1 MTLSPNEKG
10 GHTMK
15 VIVATE
21 TWNVNGQTVA
31 KAVVRKTDGTFIG
44 ATNQTK
50 TLETPKVV
58 RPRVTIVGR

>member
-1 MTLSPNEKG
+1 
-10 GHTMK
+10 MK

-21 TWNVNGQTVA
+21 TWNTRKGNVA
-31 KAVVRKTDGTFIG
+31 KAVVRKTDGTFVG

>member
-1 MTLSPNEKG
+1 
-10 GHTMK
+10 MK
-15 VIVATE
+15 VIIATE
-21 TWNVNGQTVA
+21 AWNTRKGTIA
-31 KAVVRKTDGTFIG
+31 KAVVRKTDGTFVG

>member
-1 MTLSPNEKG
+1 
-10 GHTMK
+10 MK
-15 VIVATE
+15 VIIATE
-21 TWNVNGQTVA
+21 AWNTRKGNVA
-31 KAVVRKTDGTFIG
+31 KAVVRKTDGTFVG

>member
-1 MTLSPNEKG
+1 
-10 GHTMK
+10 MK

-21 TWNVNGQTVA
+21 AWNTRKGTIA
-31 KAVVRKTDGTFIG
+31 KAVVRKTDGTFVG

>member
-1 MTLSPNEKG
+1 
-10 GHTMK
+10 MK

-21 TWNVNGQTVA
+21 AWNTSRGTIA

-50 TLETPKVV
+50 GFDTPKTKIV

>member
-1 MTLSPNEKG
+1 
-10 GHTMK
+10 MK

-21 TWNVNGQTVA
+21 TWNVNGKTVA
-31 KAVVRKTDGTFIG
+31 KAVVRKTDGTFVG

-50 TLETPKVV
+50 GLDTPKTKVV

>member
-1 MTLSPNEKG
+1 MIKL
-10 GHTMK
+10 K

-21 TWNVNGQTVA
+21 QWNTAKGKVA
-31 KAVVRKTDGTFIG
+31 KAVVRKTDGTFVG

-50 TLETPKVV
+50 AVPAKAV